1 MRQVKQQELESSYWL
16 TGIEV
21 EKEDVDK
28 KWKTKKED
36 MNEVGCLN
44 TKVDIKKRSKE
55 GGRSRFKDRKQGS
68 ETEINKKRNKDEN
81 RERD

>member
-1 MRQVKQQELESSYWL
+1 M
-16 TGIEV
+16 

-55 GGRSRFKDRKQGS
+55 GGRDG
-68 ETEINKKRNKDEN
+68 E
-81 RERD
+81 ERRRGEAGVE